1 MTFNK
6 LLPILFPVLGEVISS
21 KKEELDRIVSAFNIQ
36 VDNPVSLLSQDAART
51 FLNSTD
57 PHDKYKL
64 FMKATQ
70 LEQIEQMYKESM
82 SDKRWAM
89 AMVNSK
95 KEVGV
100 VYKCL

>member
-1 MTFNK
+1 
-6 LLPILFPVLGEVISS
+6 
-21 KKEELDRIVSAFNIQ
+21 
-36 VDNPVSLLSQDAART
+36 
-51 FLNSTD
+51 
-57 PHDKYKL
+57 
-64 FMKATQ
+64 MKATQ
-70 LEQIEQMYKESM
+70 LEQIKQLYKESM

>member
-6 LLPILFPVLGEVISS
+6 LFPILFPLIGEVVSS

-36 VDNPVSLLSQDAART
+36 VDNPVSLLNQDAART

-70 LEQIEQMYKESM
+70 LEQIAQLYKDSI
-82 SDKRWAM
+82 SDKRWAT

-100 VYKCL
+100 LYKCL

>member
-1 MTFNK
+1 M
-6 LLPILFPVLGEVISS
+6 FPVLGKVVSS
-21 KKEELDRIVSAFNIQ
+21 KKEELDRILSAFNIQ
-36 VDNPVSLLSQDAART
+36 VDNPVSILNQDAART

-70 LEQIEQMYKESM
+70 LEQIEQLYKESM
-82 SDKRWAM
+82 SDKRSAT

-100 VYKCL
+100 LHICLLEFVLGT